1 MAKRGK
7 SVKSSRKRKNKR
19 MKLSNS
25 SLEELMFL
33 AYSDDLRHQID
44 VQRKYDNY
52 WRKDPTLI
60 KVDRI
65 FKILKSVTMGCCH
78 GGVSGM
84 NGSVRPTSLIKIVSA
99 LGHHGGMFFDFGC
112 GYGLVLLV
120 ALAMGFNI
128 ATGCELPVNSAQRIG
143 FEATKAAIAAYPAAY
158 WLGQDILQLN
168 LPLQTLEQIS
178 SAYAF
183 WVGMPKPVQRCIL
196 DLCRSSFINI
206 RSIAVFLDRKWPK
219 PNNGNWPLVSS

>member
-7 SVKSSRKRKNKR
+7 IVSAARKRETKR
-19 MKLSNS
+19 MKLNDYSPD
-25 SLEELMFL
+25 ELMFL

-112 GYGLVLLV
+112 GYGIVLLV

-128 ATGCELPVNSAQRIG
+128 ATGCELSANAAQRIA
-143 FEATKAAIAAYPAAY
+143 FEATKAAIAVYPAAY

-168 LPLQTLEQIS
+168 LPLQTREQIS

-183 WVGMPKPVQRCIL
+183 WVGMPEPVQRRIL

-219 PNNGNWPLVSS
+219 PENGN